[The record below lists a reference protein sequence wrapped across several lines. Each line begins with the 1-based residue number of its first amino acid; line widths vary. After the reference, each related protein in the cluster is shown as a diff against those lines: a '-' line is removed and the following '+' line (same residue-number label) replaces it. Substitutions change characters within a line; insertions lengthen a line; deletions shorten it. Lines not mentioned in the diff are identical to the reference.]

1 MTSLRL
7 SFLTERNGDNDGN
20 YMTRLLWGT
29 SELIFIKL
37 LKHWVVTSL
46 HNVSSESCDYSVS
59 LLLVP
64 SRPHQESLVFV
75 SGIVPC
81 FTSFLV
87 ILLLCLMPVWRASW
101 YQADGLLK
109 ASIYLQS
116 IVSFYLQLIAT
127 QYLKYRKIPP

>member
-87 ILLLCLMPVWRASW
+87 ILLLCLILYDVHLDTRLTGCLRLLYIYKVLLVSICSW
-101 YQADGLLK
+101 LPR
-109 ASIYLQS
+109 SI
-116 IVSFYLQLIAT
+116 
-127 QYLKYRKIPP
+127 